1 MLLFPICH
9 QIGHGVSYLTG
20 RVAVEQVVDYR
31 GFRVSMTQ
39 ELPLSD
45 NTLLY
50 GSVDAG
56 QTVRADPQVAPA
68 VEELAAMLV
77 MLPKTTCVY
86 AYR

>member
-1 MLLFPICH
+1 M
-9 QIGHGVSYLTG
+9 
-20 RVAVEQVVDYR
+20 AVEQLVDYR

-56 QTVRADPQVAPA
+56 QTVLADPQVAACFVGSNIYPSGRNRA
-68 VEELAAMLV
+68 R
-77 MLPKTTCVY
+77 CG
-86 AYR
+86 